1 MRRRFDGL
9 LGAMRRHRAKAGAL
23 APAVERFHK
32 VAASYRPGLFPCHAV
47 ADLPRTNNDLEQ
59 LFGACRHHER
69 RATGRKTASPA
80 AVLRGPVVQQ
90 SAAVAPSPPRPRGS
104 ARGPLAILP
113 GWIGSAGGTSAT
125 GSISGAISGRSRA
138 ASGATPMPT
147 SQASSSSRDS
157 RLCRPSFFRRA

>member
-1 MRRRFDGL
+1 
-9 LGAMRRHRAKAGAL
+9 MRRHRAKAGAL

-80 AVLRGPVVQQ
+80 AVLRGSVVQQ
-90 SAAVAPSPPRPRGS
+90 RRCCTVAAAATRLSPRTARDLARVDRQRWRDVRHRLDPRRH
-104 ARGPLAILP
+104 ARTLQ
-113 GWIGSAGGTSAT
+113 
-125 GSISGAISGRSRA
+125 SR
-138 ASGATPMPT
+138 
-147 SQASSSSRDS
+147 
-157 RLCRPSFFRRA
+157 FRRDPDAYLAGLEQLAGQPTLPS